1 MTEGNDPKSPKPGM
15 TPREQTGEEH
25 GSIKGEQR
33 GKDDFKGKGDT
44 ARGSEPAQ
52 RGASTQRG

>member
-1 MTEGNDPKSPKPGM
+1 MNDGNQPKDAKPGM
-15 TPREQTGEEH
+15 NPREQTGEEH
-25 GSIKGEQR
+25 GSIKGRQR
-33 GKDDFKGKGDT
+33 GEDDFKGKGDT